1 MSPLLAKINKKFT
14 PNRFMCTKH
23 KRNNVNQIINII
35 QKSPNRF
42 MKKYPHIHITVLH
55 ETTLCKINKKFTPN
69 RFMCTKHTRN
79 NVNQIINIIIYKYI
93 YRININNCNIILPK
107 LLHHRTKYK
116 EQLGTSWQWL
126 YSSLQL
132 SVQSV
137 PITTKLWVR
146 IPLMAR

>member
-1 MSPLLAKINKKFT
+1 MRPLFAKINKKFT

-42 MKKYPHIHITVLH
+42 MKKYSHIHITVLH

-93 YRININNCNIILPK
+93 YRINIKNCNIILPK
-107 LLHHRTKYK
+107 YCFI
-116 EQLGTSWQWL
+116 EQNIKNSWERRGNDCGVVYNCLCNQC
-126 YSSLQL
+126 L
-132 SVQSV
+132 S
-137 PITTKLWVR
+137 
-146 IPLMAR
+146 

>member
-69 RFMCTKHTRN
+69 RFMCTKHKRY
-79 NVNQIINIIIYKYI
+79 NVNQIINIIKYKYI

-107 LLHHRTKYK
+107 LLLHRTKYK
-116 EQLGTSWQWL
+116 GQ
-126 YSSLQL
+126 
-132 SVQSV
+132 
-137 PITTKLWVR
+137 
-146 IPLMAR
+146 

>member
-55 ETTLCKINKKFTPN
+55 ETTLSKINKKFTPN
-69 RFMCTKHTRN
+69 RFMCTNTRE
-79 NVNQIINIIIYKYI
+79 
-93 YRININNCNIILPK
+93 
-107 LLHHRTKYK
+107 TM
-116 EQLGTSWQWL
+116 S
-126 YSSLQL
+126 
-132 SVQSV
+132 
-137 PITTKLWVR
+137 TKL
-146 IPLMAR
+146 